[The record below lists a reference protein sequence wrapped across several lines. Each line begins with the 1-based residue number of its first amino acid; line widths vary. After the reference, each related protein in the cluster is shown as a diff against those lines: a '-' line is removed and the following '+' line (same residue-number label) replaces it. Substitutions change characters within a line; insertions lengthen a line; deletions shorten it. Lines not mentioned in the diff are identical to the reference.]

1 VNSSN
6 HEHAEGDDGFDFVDL
21 CHVVWAQKYLVAA
34 ITAVAVG
41 VALWLALTAIP
52 RFRADVVVTLVEDTS
67 MGGAQSIANQ
77 FGGLA
82 SLAGVNLNTGSAQL
96 EHQAVLE
103 SRHLIEEFVKRN
115 NLLPILQGPEP
126 VQSPQPLWLAVDKF
140 KTKVLKIDEDKIKGT
155 TTISIGWTDPA
166 VAARW
171 ANAFVALANELV
183 RTKAR
188 EDSQRNVDYLNEQV
202 AKTNVVE
209 LRRVLYNLI
218 ESETKTLMLANA
230 RIEYAFTVVDPAV
243 VPAVRVSPKR
253 TLIVLTGFAIGF
265 MLGVSVV
272 WIRNKF
278 QRKRAAAAR

>member
-1 VNSSN
+1 
-6 HEHAEGDDGFDFVDL
+6 
-21 CHVVWAQKYLVAA
+21 
-34 ITAVAVG
+34 
-41 VALWLALTAIP
+41 
-52 RFRADVVVTLVEDTS
+52 
-67 MGGAQSIANQ
+67 
-77 FGGLA
+77 
-82 SLAGVNLNTGSAQL
+82 
-96 EHQAVLE
+96 
-103 SRHLIEEFVKRN
+103 
-115 NLLPILQGPEP
+115 
-126 VQSPQPLWLAVDKF
+126 
-140 KTKVLKIDEDKIKGT
+140 
-155 TTISIGWTDPA
+155 

-265 MLGVSVV
+265 MLGVFVV